1 MKKKKIIRKY
11 IKIKTK
17 SKDGTKLTKKQ
28 EYQQMLKKIEGKE
41 AILQGQKLKRIQK
54 QQKKREKERKFL
66 LM

>member
-1 MKKKKIIRKY
+1 
-11 IKIKTK
+11 
-17 SKDGTKLTKKQ
+17 
-28 EYQQMLKKIEGKE
+28 MLKKIEGKE